1 MKKHNFNNVHD
12 LKEVLKVL
20 INIYGCQI
28 NKDND
33 LYHEYKFKLSD
44 PDKSINNIL
53 HSKDLLTVALKE
65 TKIQKMIIKTEDLI
79 TLYEDYINDFFKTN
93 KKY

>member
-53 HSKDLLTVALKE
+53 HSKDLLNVALKE
-65 TKIQKMIIKTEDLI
+65 THIQKMINNTENLI
-79 TLYEDYINDFFKTN
+79 SLYEDYIDKFFETV